1 MTLTDEILRKQ
12 ITGIKVT
19 EVKWLTSNR
28 NGKREMSTTVVIDM
42 NEKILPVN
50 VKIGFL
56 SYPVR
61 PYIKPVLRCF
71 NCQHL
76 GHVAEVCK

>member
-1 MTLTDEILRKQ
+1 
-12 ITGIKVT
+12 
-19 EVKWLTSNR
+19 
-28 NGKREMSTTVVIDM
+28 MSTTVVIDM